1 MGRQKKL
8 RQARRASKEEPSS
21 AGNGT
26 TAWRLQVRRMW
37 EQVLRVTASP
47 WFLPTILLLALGLRL
62 WHVLALRAF
71 PFFDNLQLDPRAYD
85 EWAQQIAAG
94 KLVGSSAFFVDPLYA
109 YFLAGLYRLFGH
121 SLLAVRLVQVLLGVG
136 TCWLTALLGRRVLGQ
151 TSLGNLAGTIMVAF
165 LPAIHY
171 GAVIEKTTLSVF
183 LFTLALVLFFGSSRR
198 ASLGSGIA
206 LGLAVLTRGNLLL
219 FVPAG
224 AAMLFFDRFVGNP
237 GLRWQRT
244 GLFLAGSFFVV
255 SLATVHNWRASG
267 EFALTTTN
275 LGQNLYIGQH
285 RSNELG
291 AYDAP
296 SFVRPDPRYEESD
309 FRAEAERRLGRTL
322 AAGEVSAYWR
332 SQALAEMASAPGT
345 VVSRTLRKLRL
356 FWHQYEL
363 PDNENLEVVAEYSS
377 VLRLP
382 LLGMGVLFPLALLGA
397 VIGWRGNYKIRVL
410 VSVTAFYMA
419 SVLAFFVLSRF
430 RVQLV
435 PSLAVLAV
443 AAVAWLAEANMP
455 RSRLGFALLLV
466 AIAATFSL
474 TWPSWLAQRRLANL
488 AISYHGLGAQLASS
502 GDLDAAIQSYE
513 RAVATAPSAVI
524 VSMRELGT
532 LYLRRGN
539 FEAAERHMRK
549 VVELKPQSQRGWT
562 ALTRLY
568 EAMLASERY
577 RDDATIKEKLAA
589 AYRAADTGESAPTWR
604 SSAGD

>member
-1 MGRQKKL
+1 
-8 RQARRASKEEPSS
+8 
-21 AGNGT
+21 
-26 TAWRLQVRRMW
+26 MW
-37 EQVLRVTASP
+37 EQVLRAAESP

-62 WHVLALRAF
+62 WHVLALRAH

-121 SLLAVRLVQVLLGVG
+121 SLLAVQLVQVLLGVG
-136 TCWLTALLGRRVLGQ
+136 TCWLTALLGRCVLGQ
-151 TSLGNLAGTIMVAF
+151 TGLGNLAGALMVAF

-198 ASLGSGIA
+198 ASLGSGVA

-219 FVPAG
+219 FAPTG
-224 AAMLFFDRFVGNP
+224 AAMLFFDRSVDNP
-237 GLRWQRT
+237 HFRWQRM
-244 GLFLAGSFFVV
+244 GLFLAGSFFMV
-255 SLATVHNWRASG
+255 SLATIHNWRASG
-267 EFALTTTN
+267 EFVLTTTN

-285 RSNELG
+285 RGNALG

-296 SFVRPDPRYEESD
+296 SFVRPDPRYEEND

-322 AAGEVSAYWR
+322 TASEVSGYWR
-332 SQALAEMASAPGT
+332 NQAFVEMAAAPEA
-345 VVSRTLRKLRL
+345 VVSRTLSKLRL

-382 LLGMGVLFPLALLGA
+382 LLGMGMLFPLALLGA
-397 VIGWRGNYKIRVL
+397 VIGWRSNYRIRVL
-410 VSVTAFYMA
+410 VGVTLLYLA

-455 RSRLGFALLLV
+455 RARLGFAILLV
-466 AIAATFSL
+466 AIAATFSF
-474 TWPSWLAQRRLANL
+474 TWPSWLVQRRLANL

-502 GDLDAAIQSYE
+502 GDLDAAIRSYE

-539 FEAAERHMRK
+539 FEAAERHMRN
-549 VVELKPQSQRGWT
+549 VVELKPQSRRGWT

-568 EAMLASERY
+568 EAMLATKRY
-577 RDDATIKEKLAA
+577 RDDTVIKEKLAA
-589 AYRAADTGESAPTWR
+589 AYRAAGSPDNAARLE
-604 SSAGD
+604 GDS